1 MNELLVKDWMT
12 GKVITVDIH
21 TALPDAQKLM
31 RSHKIRRLPVMDG
44 DTVVGIVTRSD
55 IREASP
61 SDATSLSV
69 WELHYQLSK
78 LTMGDIMTPRPFT
91 ILPTATIKDAARL
104 MYNHKIGGL
113 PVVDTDGKLQGI
125 ITESDI
131 FRILIAWFDQ
141 LEQQSAEGPSAAPPG
156 G

>member
-1 MNELLVKDWMT
+1 MKDLLVKDWMT
-12 GKVITVDIH
+12 ARVITVDVH
-21 TALPDAQKLM
+21 TALPDAHKLM

-69 WELHYQLSK
+69 WELHYLLGK
-78 LTMGDIMTPRPFT
+78 LTMGDMMTPRPFT
-91 ILPTATIKDAARL
+91 ILPTANIRDAAR
-104 MYNHKIGGL
+104 MMDNHKIGGL
-113 PVVDTDGKLQGI
+113 PVVDTEGKLQGI

-141 LEQQSAEGPSAAPPG
+141 LEAEGAVTI
-156 G
+156 

>member
-1 MNELLVKDWMT
+1 MKDLLVKDWMT
-12 GKVITVDIH
+12 SKIITVDIH
-21 TALPDAQKLM
+21 TSLPDAHKLM
-31 RSHKIRRLPVMDG
+31 QSHKIRRLPVMDG
-44 DTVVGIVTRSD
+44 DQVVGIVTRSD

-69 WELHYQLSK
+69 WELHYLLSK
-78 LTMGDIMTPRPFT
+78 LTMADIMTPKPVV

-104 MYNHKIGGL
+104 MYSHKIGGL
-113 PVVDTDGKLQGI
+113 PVLDSDGQLCGI

-141 LEQQSAEGPSAAPPG
+141 MEQAAAE
-156 G
+156 

>member
-1 MNELLVKDWMT
+1 MKDLLVKDWMT
-12 GKVITVDIH
+12 AKVITVDVH
-21 TALPDAQKLM
+21 TALPDAHKLM

-69 WELHYQLSK
+69 WELHYLLGK
-78 LTMGDIMTPRPFT
+78 LTMGDMMTPRPFT
-91 ILPTATIKDAARL
+91 ILPTATIRDAAR
-104 MYNHKIGGL
+104 MMDSHKIGGL
-113 PVVDTDGKLQGI
+113 PVVDTEGKLQGI

-131 FRILIAWFDQ
+131 FRILISWFDQ
-141 LEQQSAEGPSAAPPG
+141 LEAANAAAAT
-156 G
+156 